1 MNRRFFAT
9 MALMAGLG
17 VLAAAVVVIATRPRA
32 ETHPA
37 ASAFDAVRIAAD
49 LIRLRIDG
57 GDSGASRRSLK
68 EAALQLKDRTLSRAL
83 VAFADGKLEAAAREP
98 AENPFE
104 RGLRGWILVELGR
117 RPEAA
122 EELKLALKD
131 APTDWQFRPLF
142 ESALR
147 KAE

>member
-1 MNRRFFAT
+1 
-9 MALMAGLG
+9 MAGLG
-17 VLAAAVVVIATRPRA
+17 ILAAAVVVIATRPRA
-32 ETHPA
+32 DSQAPTL
-37 ASAFDAVRIAAD
+37 AFDAVRIAAD

-57 GDSGASRRSLK
+57 GDSGASRRSLR
-68 EAALQLKDRTLSRAL
+68 EAARQIEDRTLSRAL

-104 RGLRGWILVELGR
+104 RGLRGWVLVELGR
-117 RPEAA
+117 RPEAG
-122 EELKLALKD
+122 EELRQALKD
-131 APTDWQFRPLF
+131 APAEWEFRPLF